1 MKKKK
6 KKVNP
11 NCPVPGCNAKAPHT
25 SDPIIKALVQNMADP
40 AKVAQWTLGA
50 IAELGKSMA
59 ADLAADR
66 RFGLLTRSR
75 QQEELYIRA
84 LYAMFIATP
93 DEVTHTAGFLSPRP

>member
-1 MKKKK
+1 
-6 KKVNP
+6 
-11 NCPVPGCNAKAPHT
+11 
-25 SDPIIKALVQNMADP
+25 
-40 AKVAQWTLGA
+40 
-50 IAELGKSMA
+50 MA